1 MYDDGP
7 YDHSIG
13 IYTWG
18 DTIAIG
24 YTCNQYPNAFTHNYE
39 LGVPT
44 ASWDCLHILWPRTTK
59 EIINSLATFLWH

>member
-24 YTCNQYPNAFTHNYE
+24 YTCNRYPNAFTHNYE

-44 ASWDCLHILWPRTTK
+44 ATWDCLHGNAPTY
-59 EIINSLATFLWH
+59 SLAAHNQGNN